1 MSFKLFDSSQLH
13 LKPLHERQHD
23 ISHEVMIS
31 PEAVAA
37 FDHPSLDILAEQ
49 IRYAQNRKST
59 VLWMLGAHVIRT
71 GNAPNMIQLMKEGYV
86 THFALNG
93 AGAIHDFELA
103 MIGATTESVA
113 KYISEGQ
120 FGLWKES
127 GKINDAV
134 KEGADNGLGFGE
146 AVGQMIDRENF
157 PYKENS
163 LLWNGYKNHVPVT
176 VHVGIGCDIIHEHPN
191 VNGAAIGTTSYT
203 DFLIYVQS
211 IANLEGG
218 VFCNI
223 GNAVMGPEIFLKAL
237 SMARNVAHQD
247 GKKITDFT
255 AAVFDLLPLEGL
267 NLLEIPPKQDPR
279 SYFRPWKRIL
289 AQTVLDGGQA
299 FYVAG
304 EHKNTIPALTRK
316 VRTGK

>member
-1 MSFKLFDSSQLH
+1 MSFQLFDLSQLH

-23 ISHEVMIS
+23 ISKEVMIS
-31 PEAVAA
+31 PETVVA
-37 FDHPSLDILAEQ
+37 FDHPSLDILAEH
-49 IRYAQNRKST
+49 IRQARNRKST

-134 KEGADNGLGFGE
+134 KEGAGEGLGFGE
-146 AVGQMIDRENF
+146 SVGRMIDRENF

-163 LLWNGYKNHVPVT
+163 LLWNGYKYHVPVT
-176 VHVGIGCDIIHEHPN
+176 VHVGIGCDIIHEHQN
-191 VNGAAIGTTSYT
+191 VDGAAIGATSYT
-203 DFLIYVQS
+203 DFLIYVHS
-211 IANLEGG
+211 ISNLEGG

-223 GNAVMGPEIFLKAL
+223 GNGVMGPEIFLKAL

-247 GKKITDFT
+247 GKKISDFT
-255 AAVFDLLPLEGL
+255 AAVFDLLPLEGQ
-267 NLLEIPPKQDPR
+267 NLLETPPKNDPR
-279 SYFRPWKRIL
+279 FYFRPWKMIL
-289 AQTVLDGGQA
+289 AQTVTDGGQA

-304 EHKNTIPALTRK
+304 EHKYTVPALTRK
-316 VRTGK
+316 IRT